1 MLGYLSIG
9 VFIDGGYYAKINRAL
24 KAEES
29 SIIRVRSLFD
39 FICTRLA
46 YEEGVDPAKS
56 QIKDAP
62 DFRGRFRVKVA
73 CD

>member
-46 YEEGVDPAKS
+46 YEEGARLRRLTIS
-56 QIKDAP
+56 GDAS
-62 DFRGRFRVKVA
+62 G
-73 CD
+73 